1 MRFRVSDSRVAMSEE
16 RHEQKS
22 AMVASVPKASARNF
36 NEPRASLWML
46 LISLC
51 LVIFD
56 AVFVV
61 DADNCSCKSQYLAKG
76 SEDCRVDDSHWW
88 YEEGGGDKEDT
99 EADEQDGKN
108 ILVLQNWLERI
119 RKEVTNKVFSI
130 KRISEFLNFP
140 ILAQPTLKKI

>member
-1 MRFRVSDSRVAMSEE
+1 MWFWVTDSRVAMSEE

-22 AMVASVPKASARNF
+22 ELDASVPSVSAR
-36 NEPRASLWML
+36 ML

-61 DADNCSCKSQYLAKG
+61 DADNCSCKSQDLAKG
-76 SEDCRVDDSHWW
+76 GEDCRVDDSHRW

-99 EADEQDGKN
+99 EADEQKGKKN
-108 ILVLQNWLERI
+108 LMLHFRC
-119 RKEVTNKVFSI
+119 
-130 KRISEFLNFP
+130 
-140 ILAQPTLKKI
+140 